1 MRDGDSHLPVDE
13 NGLRPLH
20 FFNMVTAFILV
31 YAVGKRIAL
40 AAAGRAK
47 KGDGDRDVHA
57 AEVLLCAAAA
67 CDALSSFFELR
78 HLAAYAS
85 NGVGSHFSDALSAY
99 FEALCDALLAALTLC
114 IAAGWTL
121 ASRLGD
127 DEKAGRGPLRDETP
141 AEKAASAVAPL
152 ARLLRAPGVEASSGL
167 LGWITLHLVLAQW
180 SRWEGD
186 DFDSFHDFEH
196 WPGKL
201 VVVVR
206 VVLFLVL
213 IPVALRTQACAGHRL
228 RRFYVGWAAVGGAW
242 ALSLPLVTFV
252 AASLPP
258 YTRHRTV
265 QWVCS
270 LVQTAALVL
279 YALLFAGRA
288 NRAFREAST
297 VGDGGANLDF
307 GSSLPRR
314 GGAKLRFGGVK
325 VRVD

>member
-1 MRDGDSHLPVDE
+1 MTSSIRTHVWYFTIADCSLERYLHPVPVVHYRAEMRDGDSHLPVDE
-13 NGLRPLH
+13 NGLRGLH
-20 FFNMVTAFILV
+20 FFNMVTAFLLV

-47 KGDGDRDVHA
+47 GKEDVHA

-67 CDALSSFFELR
+67 CDGLSSFFELR
-78 HLAAYAS
+78 HL
-85 NGVGSHFSDALSAY
+85 
-99 FEALCDALLAALTLC
+99 
-114 IAAGWTL
+114 
-121 ASRLGD
+121 
-127 DEKAGRGPLRDETP
+127 
-141 AEKAASAVAPL
+141 SAVAPL

-167 LGWITLHLVLAQW
+167 MMWITLHLVLAQW

-201 VVVVR
+201 IVLVR
-206 VVLFLVL
+206 IGLFLVL
-213 IPVALRTQACAGHRL
+213 VPVALRTQACAGFKL

-242 ALSLPLVTFV
+242 ALSLPIVTVV

-307 GSSLPRR
+307 GSTMPRR
-314 GGAKLRFGGVK
+314 GASRRRRRGAASRRTNPTPRGAG
-325 VRVD
+325 RAPRS

>member
-1 MRDGDSHLPVDE
+1 MRQVGQ
-13 NGLRPLH
+13 LH
-20 FFNMVTAFILV
+20 DLI
-31 YAVGKRIAL
+31 R
-40 AAAGRAK
+40 
-47 KGDGDRDVHA
+47 
-57 AEVLLCAAAA
+57 
-67 CDALSSFFELR
+67 
-78 HLAAYAS
+78 
-85 NGVGSHFSDALSAY
+85 
-99 FEALCDALLAALTLC
+99 
-114 IAAGWTL
+114 
-121 ASRLGD
+121 RLQF
-127 DEKAGRGPLRDETP
+127 
-141 AEKAASAVAPL
+141 APL
-152 ARLLRAPGVEASSGL
+152 A
-167 LGWITLHLVLAQW
+167 HLAQ
-180 SRWEGD
+180 RGLI
-186 DFDSFHDFEH
+186 HYQLCAG
-196 WPGKL
+196 P
-201 VVVVR
+201 VR

-314 GGAKLRFGGVK
+314 SRLEKIALFKGPEGIF
-325 VRVD
+325 